1 MTGDMVD
8 NMSEFIYLRKLEPK
22 VAPLYEQLIS
32 GIATSVNT
40 MEIAQK
46 QFSKY
51 VDVSPEQ
58 GENMYSTVGYLFLNW
73 YDDHPDFFKQV
84 RQKENEF
91 FTNNTKKPSFN
102 EWVVMG
108 EQVDVE
114 FRSWLQAQPVFS
126 MKD

>member
-1 MTGDMVD
+1 MCPLAVAHKWI
-8 NMSEFIYLRKLEPK
+8 EWRKERG
-22 VAPLYEQLIS
+22 ECWF
-32 GIATSVNT
+32 N
-40 MEIAQK
+40 
-46 QFSKY
+46 
-51 VDVSPEQ
+51 VSPEQ

-114 FRSWLQAQPVFS
+114 FGSWLQAQPVFS